1 MKNLVE
7 YISEKFN
14 DIKSKEV
21 NEQDET
27 VWVLRDKDLDG
38 AIFDVCD
45 TEEDANRLK
54 EMKLKENPDAN
65 FEVVTGK
72 RSEFVKEN

>member
-7 YISEKFN
+7 YISEKLVDN
-14 DIKSKEV
+14 TQSQEV
-21 NEQDET
+21 NEQDEN

-65 FEVVTGK
+65 FV
-72 RSEFVKEN
+72 SNNI